1 MLTGEVIDQIFL
13 LGCMQRS
20 RLSNQMVEDIMV
32 TDNTVQVTITEKQS
46 RYISWTSDVLVYIV
60 VLNLFVEFVDAIV
73 IDSFWISILT
83 AVLLKALLDIVIRL
97 EHRVGAFFDKLG
109 GSFFKFL
116 GIATKFLILF
126 TSKLIILE
134 VVNIVFGDHVELG
147 HFIDVLALII
157 AMMAT
162 KAIMVKFYQKLGE
175 PAPSESEGEI
185 L

>member
-1 MLTGEVIDQIFL
+1 MT
-13 LGCMQRS
+13 
-20 RLSNQMVEDIMV
+20 EDTTMH
-32 TDNTVQVTITEKQS
+32 VTITENQH
-46 RYISWTSDVLVYIV
+46 RYASWTTDVLVYIV

-97 EHRVGAFFDKLG
+97 EHRVGDYFDNLG
-109 GSFFKFL
+109 GTFYKSV

-126 TSKLIILE
+126 TSKFIILE
-134 VVNIVFGDHVELG
+134 IVNIVFREHVELG

-162 KAIMVKFYQKLGE
+162 KAIMVRIYKRLGE
-175 PAPSESEGEI
+175 PAASAA
-185 L
+185 

>member
-1 MLTGEVIDQIFL
+1 M
-13 LGCMQRS
+13 S
-20 RLSNQMVEDIMV
+20 
-32 TDNTVQVTITEKQS
+32 TDNTIQVTITEKQH
-46 RYISWTSDVLVYIV
+46 RYTSWTSDVLVYIV

-109 GSFFKFL
+109 GSFYKFI

-162 KAIMVKFYQKLGE
+162 KAIMVKVYQSLGE
-175 PAPSESEGEI
+175 TAPSESQKEI
-185 L
+185 